1 MKVVI
6 LGKGEML
13 ANLIEGTLDANC
25 EIAGIFR
32 YERTVMPEILLA
44 IKDFFKSSPE
54 VTLIKQNK
62 FHEIKLKSA
71 NSEEFKKEILKLNA
85 DVILVVKDGDIIE
98 QGNHEELLAQNGFY
112 ADLYNSQFEKTA

>member
-32 YERTVMPEILLA
+32 YERTVMPEILLK
-44 IKDFFKSSPE
+44 INSMKLSLNQ
-54 VTLIKQNK
+54 LIQKNLKKK
-62 FHEIKLKSA
+62 F
-71 NSEEFKKEILKLNA
+71 
-85 DVILVVKDGDIIE
+85 
-98 QGNHEELLAQNGFY
+98 
-112 ADLYNSQFEKTA
+112 